1 MTKSGAS
8 AKKIMSAAAAI
19 VEAHTA
25 VADAIKSNTPVATP
39 ATPFVSHAANTE
51 HQTQNFDGLP
61 TGTAACIA
69 FWTEYIDATFQ
80 YLMQLPNAKD
90 FKGSCIIQLDFMIKN
105 THKAWRYVLECT
117 TLAPSRTHQKL
128 TP

>member
-1 MTKSGAS
+1 
-8 AKKIMSAAAAI
+8 MSAAAAI

-90 FKGSCIIQLDFMIKN
+90 FKGSCIIQLDFIMKN
-105 THKAWRYVLECT
+105 THKARRYVLECT
-117 TLAPSRTHQKL
+117 ILAPSRTHQKL

>member
-90 FKGSCIIQLDFMIKN
+90 FKGSCIIQLDFMMKN
-105 THKAWRYVLECT
+105 THKARRYVLECT

>member
-61 TGTAACIA
+61 IVKTSIA
-69 FWTEYIDATFQ
+69 FWTENIDATFQ

-90 FKGSCIIQLDFMIKN
+90 FKGSCIIQLDFMMKN
-105 THKAWRYVLECT
+105 THKARRYVLECT